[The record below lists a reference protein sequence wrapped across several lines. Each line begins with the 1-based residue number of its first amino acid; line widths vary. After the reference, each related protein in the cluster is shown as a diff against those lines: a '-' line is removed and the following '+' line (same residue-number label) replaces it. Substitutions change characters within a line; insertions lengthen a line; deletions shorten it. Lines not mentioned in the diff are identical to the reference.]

1 MPMRNIDYWRYSLDN
16 PEPEGLEEE
25 PYIHDEYIV
34 DDSNYLTQVN
44 RLRDLLTTYC
54 TLSRLIEREPSC
66 THEELGVSAAT
77 ADTPSE
83 NPRDIYQLVLNEIDW
98 LIKNVEN
105 IQHTEFVAY
114 FKCLGISHSVY
125 CREENTQQRLILL
138 REILQRYCKNRKE
151 RYDQLGYTH
160 VIQQALYDSVV
171 SRKQGAAG
179 IQKIRQIIEQV
190 GRESQVEIREAAT
203 VGELTQVRKLESQL
217 ELESQL
223 VLEYGFYPISPKD
236 FEKLRKEFGI
246 TYEFGQENQSKI
258 PDLVI
263 KIKDRL
269 LILEAKHINE
279 SGGAQDKQIGELIDF
294 ISQRE
299 DKPISYVA
307 FLDGRYFNRL
317 INPPPKGKVRKQRSD
332 IEKALR
338 KYPNN
343 YFVNTSGLLKLL
355 ADILSEAAEG
365 SDWQDLRGG
374 AL

>member
-1 MPMRNIDYWRYSLDN
+1 MPMRNIDYWRYSLNN

-98 LIKNVEN
+98 LLKNVEN

-114 FKCLGISHSVY
+114 FKCLGISHSDY

-171 SRKQGAAG
+171 SRKQGTAG

-190 GRESQVEIREAAT
+190 GRKSQVEIREAAT
-203 VGELTQVRKLESQL
+203 VGELTQL

-223 VLEYGFYPISPKD
+223 ELEYGFYPISPKD
-236 FEKLRKEFGI
+236 FEKLRKKFGI
-246 TYEFGQENQSKI
+246 TYKFGQEKQAKI

-269 LILEAKHINE
+269 LILEAKHIKE
-279 SGGAQDKQIGELIDF
+279 SGGAQNNQIDELIKF
-294 ISQRE
+294 ISQKE
-299 DKPISYVA
+299 KELISYVA
-307 FLDGRYFNRL
+307 FLDGRYFNKFRDTSSAD
-317 INPPPKGKVRKQRSD
+317 KVRRQREA
-332 IEKALR
+332 IEKAL
-338 KYPNN
+338 KGYPNN
-343 YFVNTSGLLKLL
+343 YFVNTAGLHKLL
-355 ADILSEAAEG
+355 ADLLSETTG
-365 SDWQDLRGG
+365 NVNSQTSGQ
-374 AL
+374 

>member
-66 THEELGVSAAT
+66 THEELGILAAT

-98 LIKNVEN
+98 LLKNVEN

-114 FKCLGISHSVY
+114 FKCLGISHSDY

-171 SRKQGAAG
+171 SRKQGTAG
-179 IQKIRQIIEQV
+179 IQKLRQIIEQV
-190 GRESQVEIREAAT
+190 EQELQVKIQKAAT
-203 VGELTQVRKLESQL
+203 VNELTK
-217 ELESQL
+217 
-223 VLEYGFYPISPKD
+223 LEYGFYPISPEA
-236 FEKLRKEFGI
+236 FEELREEFGI
-246 TYEFGQENQSKI
+246 TYEFGQEKQAKI

-269 LILEAKHINE
+269 LILEAKHIKE
-279 SGGAQDKQIGELIDF
+279 SGSAQNNQIDELIKF
-294 ISQRE
+294 ISQKE
-299 DKPISYVA
+299 KELISYVA
-307 FLDGRYFNRL
+307 FLDGRYFNKFRDTS
-317 INPPPKGKVRKQRSD
+317 PADKVRRQREE
-332 IEKALR
+332 IENALQD
-338 KYPNN
+338 YPNN
-343 YFVNTSGLLKLL
+343 YFVNTAGLRKLL
-355 ADILSEAAEG
+355 EDLLSETTG
-365 SDWQDLRGG
+365 NVNSQTFGQ
-374 AL
+374 

>member
-1 MPMRNIDYWRYSLDN
+1 MRNIDYWRYSLNN

-98 LIKNVEN
+98 LLKNVEN

-125 CREENTQQRLILL
+125 CREKNTQQRLILL

-171 SRKQGAAG
+171 SRKQGTAG
-179 IQKIRQIIEQV
+179 IQKLRQIIEQV
-190 GRESQVEIREAAT
+190 EQELQVKIQKAAT
-203 VGELTQVRKLESQL
+203 VNELTK
-217 ELESQL
+217 
-223 VLEYGFYPISPKD
+223 LEYGFYPISPEA
-236 FEKLRKEFGI
+236 FEELREEFGI
-246 TYEFGQENQSKI
+246 TYEFGQEKQAKI

-269 LILEAKHINE
+269 LILEAKHIKE
-279 SGGAQDKQIGELIDF
+279 SGSAQNNQIDELIKF
-294 ISQRE
+294 ISQKE
-299 DKPISYVA
+299 KELISYVA
-307 FLDGRYFNRL
+307 FLDGRYFNKFRDTS
-317 INPPPKGKVRKQRSD
+317 PADKVRRQREE
-332 IEKALR
+332 IENALQD
-338 KYPNN
+338 YPNN
-343 YFVNTSGLLKLL
+343 YFVNTAGLRKLL
-355 ADILSEAAEG
+355 EDLLSETTG
-365 SDWQDLRGG
+365 NVNSQTFGQ
-374 AL
+374 

>member
-1 MPMRNIDYWRYSLDN
+1 MRNIDYWRYSLNN

-66 THEELGVSAAT
+66 THEELGILAAT

-98 LIKNVEN
+98 LLKNVEN

-125 CREENTQQRLILL
+125 CREKNTQQRLILL

-171 SRKQGAAG
+171 SRKQGTAG
-179 IQKIRQIIEQV
+179 IQKLRQIIEQV
-190 GRESQVEIREAAT
+190 EQELQVKIQKAAT
-203 VGELTQVRKLESQL
+203 VNELTK
-217 ELESQL
+217 
-223 VLEYGFYPISPKD
+223 LEYGFYPISPEA
-236 FEKLRKEFGI
+236 FEELREEFGI
-246 TYEFGQENQSKI
+246 TYEFGQEKQAKI

-269 LILEAKHINE
+269 LILEAKHIKE
-279 SGGAQDKQIGELIDF
+279 SGSAQNNQIDELIKF
-294 ISQRE
+294 ISQKE
-299 DKPISYVA
+299 KELISYVA
-307 FLDGRYFNRL
+307 FLDGRYFNKFRDTS
-317 INPPPKGKVRKQRSD
+317 PADKVRRQREE
-332 IEKALR
+332 IENALQD
-338 KYPNN
+338 YPNN
-343 YFVNTSGLLKLL
+343 YFVNTAGLRKLL
-355 ADILSEAAEG
+355 EDLLSETTG
-365 SDWQDLRGG
+365 NVNSQTSGQ
-374 AL
+374 

>member
-66 THEELGVSAAT
+66 THEELGILAAT

-98 LIKNVEN
+98 LLKNVEN

-114 FKCLGISHSVY
+114 FKCLGISHSDY

-171 SRKQGAAG
+171 SRKQGTAG
-179 IQKIRQIIEQV
+179 IQKLRQIIEQV
-190 GRESQVEIREAAT
+190 EQELQVKIQKAAT
-203 VGELTQVRKLESQL
+203 VNELTK
-217 ELESQL
+217 
-223 VLEYGFYPISPKD
+223 LEYGFYPISPEA
-236 FEKLRKEFGI
+236 FEELREEFGI
-246 TYEFGQENQSKI
+246 TYEFGQEKQAKI

-269 LILEAKHINE
+269 LILEAKHIKE
-279 SGGAQDKQIGELIDF
+279 SGGAQNNQIDELIKF
-294 ISQRE
+294 ISQKE
-299 DKPISYVA
+299 KELISYVA
-307 FLDGRYFNRL
+307 FLDGRYFNKFRDTSSAD
-317 INPPPKGKVRKQRSD
+317 KVRRQREA
-332 IEKALR
+332 IENALQD
-338 KYPNN
+338 YPNN
-343 YFVNTSGLLKLL
+343 YFVNTAGLRKLL
-355 ADILSEAAEG
+355 ADLLSETTG
-365 SDWQDLRGG
+365 NVNSQTSGQ
-374 AL
+374 

>member
-1 MPMRNIDYWRYSLDN
+1 MRNIDYWRYSLNN

-98 LIKNVEN
+98 LLKNVEN

-125 CREENTQQRLILL
+125 CREKNTQQRLILL

-171 SRKQGAAG
+171 SRKQGTAG
-179 IQKIRQIIEQV
+179 IQKLRQIIEQV
-190 GRESQVEIREAAT
+190 EQELQVKIQKAAT
-203 VGELTQVRKLESQL
+203 VNELTK
-217 ELESQL
+217 
-223 VLEYGFYPISPKD
+223 LEYGFYPISPEA
-236 FEKLRKEFGI
+236 FEELREEFGI
-246 TYEFGQENQSKI
+246 TYEFGQEKQAKI

-269 LILEAKHINE
+269 LILEAKHIKE
-279 SGGAQDKQIGELIDF
+279 SGSAQNNQIDELIKF
-294 ISQRE
+294 ISQKE
-299 DKPISYVA
+299 KELISYVA
-307 FLDGRYFNRL
+307 FLDGRYFNKFRDTSSAD
-317 INPPPKGKVRKQRSD
+317 KVRRQREE
-332 IEKALR
+332 IENALQD
-338 KYPNN
+338 YPNN
-343 YFVNTSGLLKLL
+343 YFVNTAGLRKLL
-355 ADILSEAAEG
+355 EDLLSETTG
-365 SDWQDLRGG
+365 NVNSQTSGQ
-374 AL
+374 